1 MTVAMTWFARCSLVA
16 VVVLAAL
23 PAVVPQGS
31 VSAEESK
38 PQKLWVFLGTYTNGK
53 SKGIYRCE
61 LDVATG
67 KLSEPE
73 LAGES
78 LSPSFLTIHP
88 NGKFLYSVNESG
100 NFAGKKTGAVSAFSI
115 DPTTGKLT
123 QLNQQPAGGTGPCHI
138 TIDKAGKHV
147 FVANYG
153 GGSCAALPI
162 KEDGSL
168 GEMTGFQQH
177 KGSSVDKG
185 RQEAPHAH
193 SINLDPANK
202 FAFVADLGLDKV
214 LVYRFDSEKGTL
226 TPNDPPAVEIAQ
238 GSGPRHFAFHPNGK
252 NAYVINEMALT
263 MDALNYDQEK
273 GVLKC
278 IQTISTLPK
287 GTEKGKHMSTA
298 EVVVHPSGKFVY
310 GSNRGH
316 NSIAIFSVDEKTGEL
331 TAVGNQAKG
340 IKTPRN
346 FNIDPTGTWLL
357 VANQDGGDVIVFKI
371 DQKTGELT
379 PTEHSAQVANPVCVR
394 FMAVPK

>member
-1 MTVAMTWFARCSLVA
+1 MTVSFAFLRWGL
-16 VVVLAAL
+16 VVLLAVAL
-23 PAVVPQGS
+23 LPVTMPQGS

-38 PQKLWVFLGTYTNGK
+38 PQKLWVFFGTYTGTK

-88 NGKFLYSVNESG
+88 SGKFLYSVNESSIP
-100 NFAGKKTGAVSAFSI
+100 GKKTGAVTAFAI
-115 DPTTGKLT
+115 DPRTGKLT
-123 QLNQQPAGGTGPCHI
+123 QLNQQSSGGSGPCHI

-147 FVANYG
+147 FVANYS
-153 GGSCAALPI
+153 GGSCGALPI

-168 GEMTGFQQH
+168 GEMTGFVQH

-185 RQEAPHAH
+185 RQEGPHAH

-214 LVYRFDSEKGTL
+214 LVYRFDKEKGTL
-226 TPNDPPAVEIAQ
+226 TPNDPPAVEVAP
-238 GSGPRHFAFHPNGK
+238 GSGPRHFAFHPNGQT
-252 NAYVINEMALT
+252 AYVINEMALT
-263 MDALNYDQEK
+263 MNALSYDADK
-273 GVLKC
+273 GVLKST
-278 IQTISTLPK
+278 QTISTLPE

-316 NSIAIFSVDEKTGEL
+316 NSIAIFAVDEKTDKL
-331 TAVGNQAKG
+331 TAVGNQSKG

-346 FNIDPTGTWLL
+346 FSIDPTGTWML
-357 VANQDGGDVIVFKI
+357 VANQDGGDVVVFKI

-379 PTEHSAQVANPVCVR
+379 PTEHAAQVANPVCVR
-394 FMAVPK
+394 FMAIPK